1 MKLTKEDR
9 KTFSEIVKKHN
20 LTNES
25 FLMRIFK
32 RKLSKELENNKD
44 IQQAIKDGD
53 KMIDNLKKTVRDA
66 QEKGY
71 RIPSYAKKYLK

>member
-1 MKLTKEDR
+1 MKLTEETK
-9 KTFSEIVKKHN
+9 KLFSEVAKKHN
-20 LTNES
+20 LKNES

-32 RKLSKELENNKD
+32 NKLSKELENDKD

-53 KMIDNLKKTVRDA
+53 AMVDALKKTVKAA

-71 RIPSYAKKYLK
+71 KIPSYAKKYLK